1 MKIYLYENRLSSEK
15 LFPICSNRPIFDLKC
30 GVYSIFERVK
40 NIFPNQEI
48 SFFVRDEIKSLVREK
63 NNFEINPKKVDEG
76 LWLSSNVLWNENLIN
91 EIKNKKNIISYKN
104 KNLGFF
110 LSKNKGNEWISNGGP
125 IDTELMDLDLKMNK
139 IIVPNNYY
147 FEYLWHLLNINNFM
161 LQNDSKNFKMGK
173 ILSERNEDFH
183 LINKKNI
190 FISKNSEIRTGTI
203 LDAKLGPIIISE
215 NVIIEPGAYVQGPVF
230 IDQNVIIK
238 PFSKILKNTTIGAGC
253 KIGGEISECIFQG
266 WSNKQHDGFLGHS
279 YIGEWVNLGA
289 GTNNSDLKNNYSNV
303 KVYIKN
309 KLFDTNQLFIGVFI
323 GDYSKSAISTRFNTG
338 TIVGIGSNIVS
349 NIFPPKNIKEFS
361 WIIDN
366 EINVHNYDKFIQT
379 AKISKSRRDQIFTK
393 NEQEFFFN
401 YFKQNEIDVD

>member
-1 MKIYLYENRLSSEK
+1 MKIYLYENRLASEK

-40 NIFPNQEI
+40 KIFPNEEI
-48 SFFVRDEIKSLVREK
+48 SLFVRDEIKNLVTEK
-63 NNFEINPKKVDEG
+63 NNYNINPKKVDDG
-76 LWLSSNVLWNENLIN
+76 LWLNSNVLWNEDLIN
-91 EIKNKKNIISYKN
+91 EIKNKKNVLSYKN

-110 LSKNKGNEWISNGGP
+110 LSKHKGNNWISNGGP
-125 IDTELMDLDLKMNK
+125 LNSEFMDLDSKINK
-139 IIVPNNYY
+139 IIIPNNNY
-147 FEYLWHLLNINNFM
+147 FEYLWDLLMKNDYM
-161 LQNDSKNFKMGK
+161 LKNDSKNFKMGE
-173 ILSERNEDFH
+173 IHSNRNEDFH
-183 LINKKNI
+183 LINEKNI

-238 PFSKILKNTTIGAGC
+238 PFSKILKNTSIGAGC
-253 KIGGEISECIFQG
+253 KLGGEISECIFQG

-309 KLFDTNQLFIGVFI
+309 KLLDTKQLFIGIFI
-323 GDYSKSAISTRFNTG
+323 GDYSKSAISTRFNSG
-338 TIVGIGSNIVS
+338 TVIGIGSNIVS
-349 NIFPPKNIKEFS
+349 NIFPPKNIKAFS

-366 EINVHNYDKFIQT
+366 KINIHNFNKFIQT
-379 AKISKSRRDQIFTK
+379 AKITKTRRNQVFTK
-393 NEQEFFFN
+393 NEQEFYFN
-401 YFKQNEIDVD
+401 YFQQSEIDVD